1 MQPKRLI
8 ISVLVVILM
17 LGAAVMSISAAPS
30 PFKLSVQINSD
41 AAVAKDPVVLQPGD
55 DFQVTL
61 NVDSTP
67 GVFYFSFYLEFNPEA
82 LEFATDEDGNISY
95 AWSDD
100 YAEASELT
108 VKQLADNKYKCT
120 VYDTTITKDNK
131 KTGEVITFNFKVK
144 ELFHGTTNVSIT
156 MSKGDAVI
164 DATTDYLP
172 EISITK
178 APEIQSHTIVGEPTY
193 KDADCEN
200 PGTVTFHCST
210 CDKDITITTARAKG
224 HVEVTDKGYDA
235 TCSATGKTDGK
246 HCSVCNK
253 VTVEQQ
259 EIAKLAHTPGAE
271 ATCTTAQTCE
281 VCNEEIVA
289 AKGHTVVVD
298 GAKKP
303 TMFSKGLTEG
313 EHCSVCNEVLK
324 GQDVIASMLWLFIL
338 IVVVVLAAGGAA
350 AFFIIKK
357 KKN

>member
-178 APEIQSHTIVGEPTY
+178 AQ
-193 KDADCEN
+193 
-200 PGTVTFHCST
+200 
-210 CDKDITITTARAKG
+210 
-224 HVEVTDKGYDA
+224 
-235 TCSATGKTDGK
+235 
-246 HCSVCNK
+246 
-253 VTVEQQ
+253 
-259 EIAKLAHTPGAE
+259 
-271 ATCTTAQTCE
+271 
-281 VCNEEIVA
+281 
-289 AKGHTVVVD
+289 
-298 GAKKP
+298 
-303 TMFSKGLTEG
+303 
-313 EHCSVCNEVLK
+313 
-324 GQDVIASMLWLFIL
+324 
-338 IVVVVLAAGGAA
+338 
-350 AFFIIKK
+350 
-357 KKN
+357 